1 MSTPADIK
9 QAIQANALD
18 GTVRLEALRNLR
30 RQVEAVLDELSLIQN
45 NLLTSNMTQGA
56 QLGAQVWTAAL
67 GERVLTI
74 TDEAVRAARNFQAK
88 DGLQLSDRLWRIDR
102 HAKEVIGRA
111 IESAVIQGHS
121 ASQAA
126 QDLTVRGQPI
136 PPELQRK
143 INRAQPGTIARAT
156 TQALLK
162 QQGSPYDYAKRV
174 FRTEINRAHGMAY
187 QSSAFEKWTTS

>member
-1 MSTPADIK
+1 MTTPADIK
-9 QAIQANALD
+9 QAIRQAHKAAIKAGKQLDRDALADLKRIYQQASNDIALRIQANALD

-121 ASQAA
+121 ASQ
-126 QDLTVRGQPI
+126 
-136 PPELQRK
+136 
-143 INRAQPGTIARAT
+143 PGWRRIS
-156 TQALLK
+156 Q
-162 QQGSPYDYAKRV
+162 
-174 FRTEINRAHGMAY
+174 
-187 QSSAFEKWTTS
+187 